1 MLKNLVDVSPF
12 GEARASIEDGQRSES
27 RKGVWVYLWHC
38 EASQVWRKRQPVS
51 SSSCTDPL
59 SGDLLSRTTAL
70 ACGGD
75 KGVQSA
81 IQCVRI
87 RGATAHIEELLA
99 ISGPENRGGDFAW
112 GAT

>member
-1 MLKNLVDVSPF
+1 LGIPLALRGKPGL
-12 GEARASIEDGQRSES
+12 E
-27 RKGVWVYLWHC
+27 
-38 EASQVWRKRQPVS
+38 EASASFLQLLYGS
-51 SSSCTDPL
+51 SR
-59 SGDLLSRTTAL
+59 DLLSRTTAL